1 MITLAILAL
10 ILAPGLAVLW
20 PTPKPALTC
29 VLIAFVSLMMRFA
42 P

>member
-1 MITLAILAL
+1 MITLAVFSLTLAL
-10 ILAPGLAVLW
+10 FLAILW